1 MRTEKKIGEGK
12 INWQDFRQVRQ
23 LLLKEK
29 AYREKQLRARALE
42 KAQAVADWLKSRY
55 NVKEVYLYGSLAW
68 GKFTPQSD
76 IDLLIVGFPNHARFW
91 DMQVKAEEMA
101 TPFPVSIVCAEDAV
115 ESLRKR
121 VFREGIRI
129 AWS

>member
-1 MRTEKKIGEGK
+1 MATEKTGK
-12 INWQDFRQVRQ
+12 YSINWQDFHQVRQ

-29 AYREKQLRARALE
+29 AYREKQFRTRALE
-42 KAQAVADWLKSRY
+42 KAQAVANWLKSKY

-76 IDLLIVGFPNHARFW
+76 IDLLIVGFSNHAHFW
-91 DMQVKAEEMA
+91 EMQVKAEEMA
-101 TPFPVSIVCAEDAV
+101 LPFPVSIVCAEDAV

-121 VFREGIRI
+121 VFREGMKI